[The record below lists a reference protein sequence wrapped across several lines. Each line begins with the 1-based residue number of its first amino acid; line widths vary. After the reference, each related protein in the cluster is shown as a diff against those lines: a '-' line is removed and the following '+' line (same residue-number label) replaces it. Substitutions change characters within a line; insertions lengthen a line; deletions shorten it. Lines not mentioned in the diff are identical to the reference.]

1 MNIIKSTLFL
11 LLALVIYSCSP
22 DQSSTSDIPLLLDR
36 PIQLAGVE
44 WDKIQ
49 NTYQT
54 AKKDLQKNAN
64 DTDASL
70 KMAEVF
76 MHEARVTGE
85 HGHYYP
91 SALNVL
97 NNALG
102 YEDIKKDGKF
112 NALLYKASVLLS
124 QHDFAEAKK
133 LAQEAM
139 SMNPYNAQLY
149 GTLVDAHLEL
159 GEYDMAVKMGDK
171 MVSVRP
177 DIRSYSRISY
187 LREVHGDLDG
197 AIEAMSMAAESGYPG
212 LEQTAWA
219 KLTLGGLYEKKGEPE
234 VAAKIYKSILQERE
248 NYPFAIAALGK
259 LELEDENFDQAEQLL
274 LKAANIIPE
283 VGYYIDLAH
292 VYKATDQNEKF
303 TKTTDEVLV
312 MLQDD
317 VDSGHNMNLEYADFY
332 LNVRSDL
339 DKAKEYAERE
349 YNKRPK
355 NMDVNKM
362 MAEILIA
369 RGEKAEAQS
378 YLNEALSVNK
388 NSKELNGLKS
398 QLSMKM

>member
-1 MNIIKSTLFL
+1 MNSIKSSLFFL
-11 LLALVIYSCSP
+11 LAVVLFSCTQ
-22 DQSSTSDIPLLLDR
+22 DQSSTSDIPTLLDR
-36 PIQLAGVE
+36 PTELAGVE
-44 WDKIQ
+44 WDKVQ
-49 NTYQT
+49 NTYQNS
-54 AKKDLQKNAN
+54 KKKLQKNPN
-64 DTDASL
+64 NTDASL
-70 KMAEVF
+70 KIAEVF
-76 MHEARVTGE
+76 MHEARVSGE

-91 SALNVL
+91 GALKVL
-97 NNALG
+97 NNALANK
-102 YEDIKKDGKF
+102 EIKKDGKF
-112 NALLYKASVLLS
+112 NALIYKASVLLS

-133 LAQEAM
+133 LAKEAM
-139 SMNPYNAQLY
+139 EMNPYNAQLY

-187 LREVHGDLDG
+187 LREIHGDLDG

-219 KLTLGGLYEKKGEPE
+219 KLTLGQLYEKKGATE
-234 VAAKIYKSILQERE
+234 VASKIYDSILQERE

-259 LELEDENFDQAEQLL
+259 IELENKNYQEAEELL

-292 VYKATDQNEKF
+292 VYKATEQTEKF

-332 LNVRSDL
+332 LNVRTDL
-339 DKAKEYAERE
+339 DKAKTYAEKE
-349 YNKRPK
+349 YEKRPK
-355 NMDVNKM
+355 NVDVNKM

-369 RGEKAEAQS
+369 KGDKSAAQS
-378 YLNEALSVNK
+378 YLNEALRINK